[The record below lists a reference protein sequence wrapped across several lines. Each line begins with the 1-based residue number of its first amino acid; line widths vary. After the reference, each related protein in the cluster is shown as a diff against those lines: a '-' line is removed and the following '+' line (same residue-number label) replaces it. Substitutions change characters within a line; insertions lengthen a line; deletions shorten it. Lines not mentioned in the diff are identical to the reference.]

1 MRDERYPIRVQAMS
15 PDHLDD
21 AIRLFRG
28 IEAELAPDDILAPE
42 RGETGL
48 RISLAS
54 YDSAQSNA
62 CLPLLAWVDG
72 QVAGYA
78 LAVRVPKPDARKGFF
93 FVDDL
98 YVLRP
103 YQRRG
108 VARRL
113 LKSIHGLATREG
125 YSGVRLLVRPSNLA
139 GLG

>member
-15 PDHLDD
+15 RDHLDD
-21 AIRLFRG
+21 AKCLFAA
-28 IEAELAPDDILAPE
+28 IEAEAAPDDPLAPQ
-42 RGETGL
+42 RAETGL
-48 RISLAS
+48 RTSLSS
-54 YDSAQSNA
+54 YNA
-62 CLPLLAWVDG
+62 TRSDTCWLLLAWIDG